1 MTLRRLMMF
10 VLLLAL
16 PLLAVTV
23 ALAAPRAQG
32 GSLDYGDSVSGRL
45 DGTQDEWTFSG
56 SIGDTITIAMES
68 RDFDTLLEL
77 IGPDGVRVARND
89 DGGSGLNSLIE
100 EFTLPTTGT
109 YTIIA
114 RGFELDAVGSYTVTL
129 TLASSTPIAPIAFG
143 ETVSGTLASNTNL
156 WTFGANAGDIVTI
169 AMNSSD
175 FDTYLELLGPE
186 GEQIA
191 TNDDGGPGLNSLLEN
206 IALPETG
213 TYTIVAR
220 GLSTS
225 ASGDYTLSLQVGV
238 FETNPIGYGVSVT
251 SALNRN
257 QERWT
262 FSGIAGETITI
273 AMTSDDFDT
282 YLELLGPDGTQV
294 TFNDDSGQGLNSLIE
309 NFTLSATGEY
319 TIIARSFGNRG
330 EGAYTLSLSRG
341 SASPGPSPTP
351 GRGGSGGSIAYGQ
364 SVSGTL
370 NENQQ
375 LWTFTGTE
383 GDVVTI
389 AMTSSDFDT
398 YLELLGPNGQQVAFN
413 DDGGQG
419 LNSLIENY
427 TLPTSGTFTIV
438 ARSFGNRG
446 RGNYTLTLSTG
457 TAQPPQGSGTITI
470 GQTVTGSLN
479 QSQQT
484 WTFSGNAGDVISIEM
499 NSTDFDTYL
508 ELNGPNGQQVAFND
522 DGGPGL
528 NSFINGF
535 RLPTSGTYTIIAR
548 SFANAGRG
556 TYTLTLTAGGV
567 VVPTPT
573 PFPTQPPPPS
583 SDRGAIE
590 FGQTVTGS
598 LNQSQERW
606 TFTANAGDVITI
618 EMNSSDFDTY
628 LELHDADEQ
637 QVAFNDDGG
646 PGLNSLINGFRIPR
660 SGRYTIIARSF
671 ANGGR
676 GSYTLSLISGEVVVP
691 TPTPFPTQPPPPSS
705 SGGAIEFGQTVT
717 GRINRSQETWTF
729 SANAGDVISIEMNSS
744 DFDTYLELHDADGQ
758 QVTSNDDGGPGL
770 NSLISGFA
778 IPRSGRY
785 TIVARS
791 FGNGGS
797 GSYTLT
803 LTRGTAISASP
814 TPLPTPASSN
824 QGSIGYGDT
833 VTGSLNRSL
842 DSWTFNGSAGDVVN
856 IAMNSSDFDTYLEL
870 YGPDGQEVT
879 RNDDGGPGLNSLIEN
894 VTLPT
899 SGTYTIIARSFG
911 NGGRGSYTLSLTEGA
926 GSSSGGG
933 TGPGLGSADDTI
945 AFGDTVTGTLNQS
958 QDAWTFTAN
967 AGQIVTISME
977 SDDFDTYLELYAPDG
992 IQATRDD
999 DGGTGRNS
1007 FIDGF
1012 RLPVSGTYTIVARS
1026 FGNRGVG
1033 DYTLTLTGR

>member
-10 VLLLAL
+10 VLLLTV
-16 PLLAVTV
+16 PLLAVTI

-56 SIGDTITIAMES
+56 STGDTITISMES

-77 IGPDGVRVARND
+77 IGPDGTRVARND

-100 EFTLPTTGT
+100 EFTLPIGGT

-114 RGFELDAVGSYTVTL
+114 RGFELNAVGNYTVTL

-143 ETVSGTLASNTNL
+143 ETLSGTLDGNSNL
-156 WTFGANAGDIVTI
+156 WTFNANAGDIVTI

-175 FDTYLELLGPE
+175 FDTYLELLGPD
-186 GEQIA
+186 GEQVA

-206 IALPETG
+206 VALPSTG
-213 TYTIVAR
+213 MYTIVAR
-220 GLSTS
+220 GLSNT

-238 FETNPIGYGVSVT
+238 FETNPIRYGETVT
-251 SALNRN
+251 GSLNLS
-257 QERWT
+257 QERWVFNGT
-262 FSGIAGETITI
+262 AGESVTI

-294 TFNDDSGQGLNSLIE
+294 TFNDDGGQGLNSLIE
-309 NFTLSATGEY
+309 NFTLPATGEY

-330 EGAYTLSLSRG
+330 EGSYTLSLAQG
-341 SASPGPSPTP
+341 SASPGPTPTAA
-351 GRGGSGGSIAYGQ
+351 GGGSGGSIAYGQ
-364 SVSGTL
+364 SVAAML
-370 NENQQ
+370 NEDQH
-375 LWTFTGTE
+375 LWTFNGRE

-389 AMTSSDFDT
+389 AMTSRDFDT

-419 LNSLIENY
+419 LNSLIEDF

-446 RGNYTLTLSTG
+446 RGDYTLSLSTG
-457 TAQPPQGSGTITI
+457 TAQPPPQGSGTIAI
-470 GQTVTGSLN
+470 GQTVTGSIN
-479 QSQQT
+479 ESQQT
-484 WTFSGNAGDVISIEM
+484 WTFSGSAGDVISIEM

-508 ELNGPNGQQVAFND
+508 ELNGPNGQQVTRDD

-535 RLPTSGTYTIIAR
+535 ALPTSGTYTIIAR

-567 VVPTPT
+567 VVPTAT

-583 SDRGAIE
+583 SDRGTIE
-590 FGQTVTGS
+590 VGQTVTGS
-598 LNQSQERW
+598 LNQSQETW
-606 TFTANAGDVITI
+606 TFSADAGDVITI

-628 LELHDADEQ
+628 LELNDSDGQ
-637 QVAFNDDGG
+637 QVTRDDDGG

-660 SGRYTIIARSF
+660 TGRYTII
-671 ANGGR
+671 
-676 GSYTLSLISGEVVVP
+676 
-691 TPTPFPTQPPPPSS
+691 
-705 SGGAIEFGQTVT
+705 
-717 GRINRSQETWTF
+717 
-729 SANAGDVISIEMNSS
+729 
-744 DFDTYLELHDADGQ
+744 
-758 QVTSNDDGGPGL
+758 
-770 NSLISGFA
+770 
-778 IPRSGRY
+778 
-785 TIVARS
+785 ARS

-803 LTRGTAISASP
+803 LTQGTAISASP

-842 DSWTFNGSAGDVVN
+842 DSWTFTGSAGDVVT

-870 YGPDGQEVT
+870 YGPNGQEVT
-879 RNDDGGPGLNSLIEN
+879 RNDDGGPGLNSLIEDF
-894 VTLPT
+894 TLPT

-933 TGPGLGSADDTI
+933 TGPGLGAAGDTI

-958 QDAWTFTAN
+958 QDEWTFTAN

-977 SDDFDTYLELYAPDG
+977 SDDFDSYLELYAPDG
-992 IQATRDD
+992 IQATRND